1 MPKKLNLEISK
12 NQEIDT
18 RKAKALALAS
28 GANKGYPADDT
39 TDSEAST
46 EEEPTIVYS
55 NKQPKEKPNKLE
67 KPKVEKV
74 DKRRTSHRTEKQLE
88 SFKKALEIKKQN
100 AILRK
105 QIKEKEQAQIQ
116 KLIDEKKAKKEKKE
130 AKRRELELKKY
141 ETESSSEEEI
151 IVKKKKKPKKK
162 VIYVSDSDNED
173 DKKNVIIINNG
184 QEAIKKPFKRFGG
197 GGSAPPPAGIWC

>member
-12 NQEIDT
+12 KQEI
-18 RKAKALALAS
+18 
-28 GANKGYPADDT
+28 DDT

-116 KLIDEKKAKKEKKE
+116 KLIDEKKAKK
-130 AKRRELELKKY
+130 REERSQ
-141 ETESSSEEEI
+141 T
-151 IVKKKKKPKKK
+151 P
-162 VIYVSDSDNED
+162 
-173 DKKNVIIINNG
+173 
-184 QEAIKKPFKRFGG
+184 
-197 GGSAPPPAGIWC
+197 